1 MRKTQTS
8 SWNYLH
14 FLTYTKKPFTLGA
27 MLSRFALVLMLFIQQ
42 NADKIVVVRGRS
54 RRVHFVSLPINV
66 AKVFYKFPL
75 SINKKRQCD
84 LSHFPINLFPLLI
97 DALINDKDLHFTH
110 LISRICFL
118 HLLVL
123 LNPASIHS
131 ILVSTTRQTHQSRSQ
146 HTLITI
152 SQWAV
157 LRMGFLSLVSY
168 PFILL

>member
-1 MRKTQTS
+1 M
-8 SWNYLH
+8 
-14 FLTYTKKPFTLGA
+14 FPFQ
-27 MLSRFALVLMLFIQQ
+27 LMLLKFFI
-42 NADKIVVVRGRS
+42 N
-54 RRVHFVSLPINV
+54 F
-66 AKVFYKFPL
+66 L

-123 LNPASIHS
+123 LNPASIRS

-146 HTLITI
+146 HTDNNQSTSSAWVGI
-152 SQWAV
+152 SFT
-157 LRMGFLSLVSY
+157 GFLSFY
-168 PFILL
+168 PIINYHLTHGAGASNIGDASFYANLKGFICFG

>member
-1 MRKTQTS
+1 MDYNINQLILCEKDSDFQLKLSSFSHVYKKLFTS
-8 SWNYLH
+8 
-14 FLTYTKKPFTLGA
+14 GA
-27 MLSRFALVLMLFIQQ
+27 MLSRFALVLMLFIQ
-42 NADKIVVVRGRS
+42 S
-54 RRVHFVSLPINV
+54 RTLIKSWLEGKAAGCILFPFQLMLL
-66 AKVFYKFPL
+66 KFFRNFL

-123 LNPASIHS
+123 LNPASIRS

-152 SQWAV
+152 SQ
-157 LRMGFLSLVSY
+157 
-168 PFILL
+168 